1 MEKWY
6 GGENIRV
13 DYIERA
19 EFAHI
24 LAALTIENRLMMEAS
39 LATGL
44 RVSDVLNLRTE
55 KLKRRMTVRELKTG
69 KARRFTL
76 PVDLYNWVLSNA
88 GKVWAFEGRLD
99 YQKHKTRFA
108 VHKDIKRACKAFRIP
123 QNLQISLHTARK
135 VYAVTAYQNSSELRC
150 VQELLNHADEG
161 ITMLYGMADVLT
173 TRRKGR
179 GKTGGIVMKLSTL
192 FH

>member
-6 GGENIRV
+6 GGENIRA

-24 LAALTIENRLMMEAS
+24 LAALTAENRLMMEVS

-55 KLKRRMTVRELKTG
+55 KLSRMTVRELKTD

-76 PVDLYNWVLSNA
+76 LVELYNLVLSNA
-88 GKVWAFEGRLD
+88 GKVWTFEGRLD
-99 YQKHKTRFA
+99 YQKHRTRFA

-123 QNLQISLHTARK
+123 QNLQISPNTACK
-135 VYAVTAYQNSSELRC
+135 GYAVTAYQNSSDLRR
-150 VQELLNHADEG
+150 VQELLNHADG
-161 ITMLYGMADVLT
+161 GFTMLYAMADVLT